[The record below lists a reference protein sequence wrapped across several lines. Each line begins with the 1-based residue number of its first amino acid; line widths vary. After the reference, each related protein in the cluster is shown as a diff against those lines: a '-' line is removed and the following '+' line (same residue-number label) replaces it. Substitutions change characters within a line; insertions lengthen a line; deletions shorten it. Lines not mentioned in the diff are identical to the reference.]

1 MDLDEVL
8 YEEVGDVNFWPCET
22 WYGLGGPEAELIM
35 TAVTPDSGIEDDPSS
50 KPMMQITSSSSH
62 QKPIYRSF
70 CQEILDSPQ
79 WGRGAFDRL
88 QRSTLR
94 AIADFLKL
102 QLTRLEKRNSIL
114 LKKKLDE
121 ETEALR
127 EKIAQNPVIGDKI
140 RSILLKQAILTARA
154 RNWIFTERALMQN
167 AALWITT
174 APADGL

>member
-8 YEEVGDVNFWPCET
+8 DEEVGDVNFRPWET
-22 WYGLGGPEAELIM
+22 WYGLEGPAAELIM
-35 TAVTPDSGIEDDPSS
+35 TAATPDFGVEDNPSS
-50 KPMMQITSSSSH
+50 KSMMQITSSSSH

-70 CQEILDSPQ
+70 CQEIIDSPQ

-88 QRSTLR
+88 QRTTLR
-94 AIADFLKL
+94 AIADVLKL

-127 EKIAQNPVIGDKI
+127 EKIAQNPVIRDKI
-140 RSILLKQAILTARA
+140 RSILLKQAVLTARP
-154 RNWIFTERALMQN
+154 RNGISPR
-167 AALWITT
+167 
-174 APADGL
+174 GL